1 MELKNISGSTQ
12 KGYTQIIKEGDT
24 KNRRPQNFGRKN
36 TIQAEVRNW
45 RIDGIRE
52 DKESTCLTIRINSVT
67 ILFVIYTLFLLQ
79 FLQTRVL

>member
-1 MELKNISGSTQ
+1 MKSITEE
-12 KGYTQIIKEGDT
+12 IIKEGDT
-24 KNRRPQNFGRKN
+24 KNRRPLNFGGKN

-45 RIDGIRE
+45 RIDGMRE
-52 DKESTCLTIRINSVT
+52 NKESNYLTIRINNTT